1 MIEDGLFE
9 LEAGDLT
16 DITQPVANETRLKA
30 GLQTDWCEITKYL
43 ENMLEGHN
51 EMIEVLNSMLD
62 GPNNPHIQLFQIRI
76 QSQVLPVLEDGQE
89 AANILSRLHNRL
101 PNSVIV
107 ALEKYVAE
115 AMKLTL
121 YDGVKEG

>member
-1 MIEDGLFE
+1 MIENGLFE

-16 DITQPVANETRLKA
+16 DITQPVTNETSLKA
-30 GLQTDWCEITKYL
+30 GQQTDWCEITKYL